1 MTDERPPLPFA
12 QQRIVFLAILS
23 SVAMFVVAAAVVLQT
38 GDGKGLGGDPIPML
52 DTVALAAGAAVALA
66 AFALRPALQRAA
78 EAATGAARSHAR
90 FRATLIPL
98 ALLEGG
104 CLLGIVTW
112 MLNGNAV
119 PGLVVALVLFA
130 AAVAI
135 VPFTD
140 SDAGA
145 R

>member
-1 MTDERPPLPFA
+1 MTHERPPLPFA
-12 QQRIVFLAILS
+12 QQRIVFLAILA

-38 GDGKGLGGDPIPML
+38 SDGKGLGGEPIPML
-52 DTVALAAGAAVALA
+52 DTVALVVGGAVALA

-78 EAATGAARSHAR
+78 EAATGAGRSHAR

-140 SDAGA
+140 PDAGG